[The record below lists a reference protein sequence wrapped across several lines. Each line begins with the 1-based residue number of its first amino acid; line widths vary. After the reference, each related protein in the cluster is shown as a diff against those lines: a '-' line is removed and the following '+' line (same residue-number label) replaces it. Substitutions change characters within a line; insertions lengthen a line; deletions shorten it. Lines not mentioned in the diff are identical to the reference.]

1 LDWNDFAKR
10 LTIELLRLPVRAF
23 LIVEAPGGLPYAQ
36 AMRTEDGLE
45 AEAVSSAF
53 LPRPLSPA
61 QERRLAALGWQRP
74 DERGGGDGAG
84 GEVRRNW
91 WYRFDESDG
100 SSRDDKRFA
109 EDCAILAGMMINAF
123 REVHGLSDPRGLV
136 YQAARTGPEG
146 GVLMLPELGIPP
158 APAEGGEVAAPVAAE
173 PSPAGGAS
181 VDAALADARERGDQ
195 EGYLRLLSGATLYL
209 PDPGRSEGPGGGDG
223 RHYATARIGEGTFVL
238 AFTSPEAMDASL
250 RGQAV
255 HHRTSTLEELAR
267 HWPHPDWQLA
277 VNPGLPSAAYLD
289 APALAPQRPGG
300 NGSAPGQ
307 ETAPASG
314 REAGPPSGQDAGPG
328 AGREAG
334 PGAGRSAGQGDAPE
348 GAPPVRRAAAQSAAN
363 GGEAVRPPQHEK
375 ATDTTVMQKV
385 VRPDHVAH
393 YVEGGY
399 DLVAGYVHRLQ
410 DVRELNTPSR
420 LVHGLGLVWEGSP
433 FSAQDEEIHVIRWQ
447 AVRPALY
454 RRPLGGIDE
463 WSMSII
469 PGGWVI
475 EKAPFHGSGYASGDG
490 PAIPEFKVDSLR
502 LPHGAEMWRLD
513 RSGAETLVAAYD
525 ADHRRWR
532 RCDGDNAA
540 PGRYPRERAGGQ
552 G

>member
-1 LDWNDFAKR
+1 MDWNDFAKR

-23 LIVEAPGGLPYAQ
+23 LIVEAPGGLPYTQ

-74 DERGGGDGAG
+74 DEQGGGDGAG

-91 WYRFDESDG
+91 WYRFEESDG

-123 REVHGLSDPRGLV
+123 REVHGLPDPRGLV
-136 YQAARTGPEG
+136 YQAARTGPDG
-146 GVLMLPELGIPP
+146 GVLALPELGIPP
-158 APAEGGEVAAPVAAE
+158 APAEGGEVAAPVAAG
-173 PSPAGGAS
+173 SSSVAGGAS
-181 VDAALADARERGDQ
+181 ADVDAALAAARERGDQ
-195 EGYLRLLSGATLYL
+195 EAYLRLLSGATLYL
-209 PDPGRSEGPGGGDG
+209 PAPGRSEGPGRGDG

-238 AFTSPEAMDASL
+238 AFTSPEAMDTSL

-289 APALAPQRPGG
+289 APALAPRRPGDD
-300 NGSAPGQ
+300 GSAPGQ
-307 ETAPASG
+307 EAAPDSGQNAGRGTG
-314 REAGPPSGQDAGPG
+314 RE
-328 AGREAG
+328 
-334 PGAGRSAGQGDAPE
+334 AGQGDAPE
-348 GAPPVRRAAAQSAAN
+348 GAPTVRKAAAQAAAK
-363 GGEAVRPPQHEK
+363 GGEAVRPPLHEK

-433 FSAQDEEIHVIRWQ
+433 FSAQNEEIHVIRWQ

-532 RCDGDNAA
+532 RHDGGDAA

>member
-1 LDWNDFAKR
+1 MDWNDFAKR

-23 LIVEAPGGLPYAQ
+23 LIVEAPGGLPYTQ
-36 AMRTEDGLE
+36 AMRTEESLQ

-53 LPRPLSPA
+53 LPRPLSPG

-74 DERGGGDGAG
+74 DEHGRGGGDGAD
-84 GEVRRNW
+84 GEERRNW
-91 WYRFDESDG
+91 WHRFDESDG

-109 EDCAILAGMMINAF
+109 EDCAILAGMMVGAF
-123 REVHGLSDPRGLV
+123 REVHGLSSPRGLV
-136 YQAARTGPEG
+136 YQAARTGPDG
-146 GVLMLPELGIPP
+146 GVLTLPELGIPP
-158 APAEGGEVAAPVAAE
+158 APVEGGEVAAPVDVE
-173 PSPAGGAS
+173 PSPAGGGAS
-181 VDAALADARERGDQ
+181 ADVDKALADARERGDQ
-195 EGYLRLLSGATLYL
+195 DAYLRLLSGATLYL
-209 PDPGRSEGPGGGDG
+209 PDPGSSEAPGGGDG
-223 RHYATARIGEGTFVL
+223 RHYATARFGEGTFVL
-238 AFTSPEAMDASL
+238 AFTSPEAMDTSL

-255 HHRTSTLEELAR
+255 HHRTSSLAELAR

-289 APALAPQRPGG
+289 APALLPQRPG
-300 NGSAPGQ
+300 
-307 ETAPASG
+307 
-314 REAGPPSGQDAGPG
+314 DAEQG
-328 AGREAG
+328 
-334 PGAGRSAGQGDAPE
+334 AGQGAGQGNAPT
-348 GAPPVRRAAAQSAAN
+348 ARKAAVQSAAN
-363 GGEAVRPPQHEK
+363 GGEAARTPKHEK

-420 LVHGLGLVWEGSP
+420 LVHGLGLAWDGSP
-433 FSAQDEEIHVIRWQ
+433 FSAGDEEIHVIRWQ

-502 LPHGAEMWRLD
+502 LPHGAEIWRLG
-513 RSGAETLVAAYD
+513 RSGGETLVAAYD
-525 ADHRRWR
+525 ADQRRWTR
-532 RCDGDNAA
+532 RDDDDAA
-540 PGRYPRERAGGQ
+540 PGRYPRERARGRE
-552 G
+552 

>member
-1 LDWNDFAKR
+1 
-10 LTIELLRLPVRAF
+10 
-23 LIVEAPGGLPYAQ
+23 
-36 AMRTEDGLE
+36 M
-45 AEAVSSAF
+45 
-53 LPRPLSPA
+53 
-61 QERRLAALGWQRP
+61 
-74 DERGGGDGAG
+74 
-84 GEVRRNW
+84 
-91 WYRFDESDG
+91 
-100 SSRDDKRFA
+100 
-109 EDCAILAGMMINAF
+109 
-123 REVHGLSDPRGLV
+123 
-136 YQAARTGPEG
+136 
-146 GVLMLPELGIPP
+146 
-158 APAEGGEVAAPVAAE
+158 
-173 PSPAGGAS
+173 
-181 VDAALADARERGDQ
+181 
-195 EGYLRLLSGATLYL
+195 
-209 PDPGRSEGPGGGDG
+209 
-223 RHYATARIGEGTFVL
+223 
-238 AFTSPEAMDASL
+238 
-250 RGQAV
+250 
-255 HHRTSTLEELAR
+255 
-267 HWPHPDWQLA
+267 
-277 VNPGLPSAAYLD
+277 
-289 APALAPQRPGG
+289 
-300 NGSAPGQ
+300 
-307 ETAPASG
+307 
-314 REAGPPSGQDAGPG
+314 
-328 AGREAG
+328 
-334 PGAGRSAGQGDAPE
+334 
-348 GAPPVRRAAAQSAAN
+348 
-363 GGEAVRPPQHEK
+363 RPPQHEK